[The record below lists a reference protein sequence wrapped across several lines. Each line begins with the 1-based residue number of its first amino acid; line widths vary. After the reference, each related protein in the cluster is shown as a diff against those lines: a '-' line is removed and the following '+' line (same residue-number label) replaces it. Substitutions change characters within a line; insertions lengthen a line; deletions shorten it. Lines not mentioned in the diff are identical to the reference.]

1 MYDLRPPHL
10 YVLRDVLEDT
20 DMLEVFL
27 RLRKALPAGTPTH
40 VVKEEELPDLAV
52 AENWGARYVHM
63 GMPPP
68 AEDPILYV
76 GRSRWDGNWPERQAE
91 IKERLPE
98 APLRLLHR
106 LFGYDA
112 FSYANPG
119 RASLCP
125 GNPGGVC
132 RPAWRLHL
140 GASCPHKCFYCPFT
154 GVMTATANLKEYRVK
169 LQELVEKNPWELCWL
184 YDDDAEAL
192 ALEPEYGGMQ
202 MLVEYFASTP
212 DRYLTVHTKSANV
225 DFLEHIPE
233 EARRRIIIVWSL
245 TGRTQSAKLEAESGT
260 MEERI
265 EAARKCHEWGVC
277 TRYKYKPIVPVKGW
291 REEIAEM
298 TKLALERS
306 HPDLIALFTLCWMD
320 YADLVKLCDP
330 ELLDPVYLA
339 AARDAAESMKD
350 TKVRPFPDWVRKEV
364 YEFCLDE
371 IRRYDQD
378 IPVVICTE
386 NLGMWREF
394 GPRLNCRPDNYVCG
408 CGPQATPWLKHLP
421 ESPWAICK
429 PVGIEGYP
437 APY

>member
-27 RLRKALPAGTPTH
+27 RLRKGLPAGTPTH

-225 DFLEHIPE
+225 DFLEHLDHRGHTILT
-233 EARRRIIIVWSL
+233 WSL
-245 TGRTQSAKLEAESGT
+245 TGRTQSELMEGRTGT
-260 MEERI
+260 TEERI
-265 EAARKCHEWGVC
+265 AAAAKVASWGY
-277 TRYKYKPIVPVKGW
+277 TARFKFKPIVPVVNW
-291 REEIAEM
+291 REELAEM
-298 TKLALERS
+298 IRLVFEQTR
-306 HPDLIALFTLCWMD
+306 PDNLTLFTLAWMD
-320 YADLVKLCDP
+320 YETLLRLADTSLIDP
-330 ELLDPVYLA
+330 WALD
-339 AARDAAESMKD
+339 AARDAVEELGSRS
-350 TKVRPFPDWVRKEV
+350 VRPFPHHVRKTI
-364 YEFCLDE
+364 YEFVIDE
-371 IRRYDQD
+371 VRKYDKEV
-378 IPVVICTE
+378 PMALSTE
-386 NLGMWREF
+386 SGEMWEEL
-394 GPRLNCRPDNYVCG
+394 GPRLGFTGSDYVCG
-408 CGPQATPWLKHLP
+408 CGPLVTPGLRRLTQDPWDVATPEKVTA
-421 ESPWAICK
+421 E
-429 PVGIEGYP
+429 
-437 APY
+437 